1 MTDRG
6 AQALANVLLV
16 GAGVAA
22 AYAVATRPRLRR
34 LAWGAT
40 RLWLGAG
47 VPAYLLSQAREA
59 WRDGAAPTP
68 VVHRPW

>member
-1 MTDRG
+1 MTDRS
-6 AQALANVLLV
+6 ARTLANVLLV
-16 GAGVAA
+16 GASVAA

-34 LAWGAT
+34 FVWGAT

-59 WRDGAAPTP
+59 WRDSAAPTP